1 MELEYREGGKNWKKT
16 TVIMSYKQVMLEV
29 EALKLKLKLE
39 NYIFRMSKAKEK
51 AAFVLES
58 TRVDAEPMTLR
69 LGHNSK

>member
-1 MELEYREGGKNWKKT
+1 
-16 TVIMSYKQVMLEV
+16 MSYKQVMLEV